1 MNPQCRE
8 IVYKDDQEKDQQVSR
23 DKGAIE
29 NATGQ
34 QQQYP
39 TEPRRKEEMGNYDNR
54 IQQKEILGDKTHKH
68 PSAQTTL
75 KNGFSEARCE

>member
-1 MNPQCRE
+1 MGIFGINPR
-8 IVYKDDQEKDQQVSR
+8 I
-23 DKGAIE
+23 
-29 NATGQ
+29 
-34 QQQYP
+34 
-39 TEPRRKEEMGNYDNR
+39 EMGNYDNR